1 MRKAT
6 LLATALVFAG
16 ANLAYAVPAPL
27 GAGPGLSGS
36 DGSVTLVRDTKAKKS
51 KKAKKSS
58 KSGGGG
64 MNMPGMP
71 PGHKM

>member
-1 MRKAT
+1 MRTTAV
-6 LLATALVFAG
+6 LATALLFAG
-16 ANLAYAVPAPL
+16 SNLALALPAPI
-27 GAGPGLSGS
+27 SGTSQGISS
-36 DGSVTLVRDTKAKKS
+36 DDSIMLVRESKKA

-64 MNMPGMP
+64 MNMKGMP

>member
-6 LLATALVFAG
+6 LLATALLFAG
-16 ANLAYAVPAPL
+16 SNLALALPAPI
-27 GAGPGLSGS
+27 GAMSQGISS
-36 DGSVTLVRDTKAKKS
+36 DSSIMLVREAKKAKA

-64 MNMPGMP
+64 MNMQGMP